1 MTLWILGVVLFG
13 YLIGCLHGSTVAH
26 WISGVNLKET
36 GVKNAGAS
44 NAMIVLGKRYGALV
58 ASIDIGKG
66 IIAVVAVRLLAG
78 HFELSTDYSTL
89 LLFAVGAVVI
99 FGHNFPFHMKF
110 NGGKGTATVIGVLF
124 AIDWRFGLAGL
135 LLFILVALATDIL
148 VFGVIMLYITLLAM
162 AIWLDGYWP
171 ILIAVVLF
179 LMAIWKHLENFKRI
193 RNGTE
198 PRIRASFKKKKQ
210 TQSK

>member
-1 MTLWILGVVLFG
+1 M
-13 YLIGCLHGSTVAH
+13 HGSTIAR

-44 NAMIVLGKRYGALV
+44 NAMIVLGKKYGALV
-58 ASIDIGKG
+58 ALVDIGKG
-66 IIAVVAVRLLAG
+66 VLAVIIVRLLAE
-78 HFELSTDYSTL
+78 HFGLPADQITL
-89 LLFAVGAVVI
+89 LLFIAGAAVI

-124 AIDWRFGLAGL
+124 AIDWWFGLAGL

-171 ILIAVVLF
+171 ILISLLLF
-179 LMAIWKHLENFKRI
+179 LIAIWKHFENFRRI
-193 RNGTE
+193 RNRTE
-198 PRIRASFKKKKQ
+198 PRIRASFKK
-210 TQSK
+210 

>member
-1 MTLWILGVVLFG
+1 MTLWILATIVCG
-13 YLIGCLHGSTVAH
+13 YLVGCLHGSTVAL

-58 ASIDIGKG
+58 ALIDIGKG
-66 IIAVVAVRLLAG
+66 IFSVIAVRLLAG
-78 HFELSTDYSTL
+78 HFGLPAEAITL
-89 LLFAVGAVVI
+89 LLFVVGAAVI

-124 AIDWRFGLAGL
+124 AIDWRFGLAGFI
-135 LLFILVALATDIL
+135 LFILVAILSDIL

-162 AIWLDGYWP
+162 AVWLEGYWP
-171 ILIAVVLF
+171 ILIAVLLF
-179 LMAIWKHLENFKRI
+179 IMAIWKHIENFKRI
-193 RNGTE
+193 LKGTE
-198 PRIRASFKKKKQ
+198 PRIRTSFKKKQKH
-210 TQSK
+210 S

>member
-1 MTLWILGVVLFG
+1 MTLWIISIVVLG
-13 YLIGCLHGSTVAH
+13 YIVGCLHGSTIAR

-44 NAMIVLGKRYGALV
+44 NAMIVLGKKYGALV
-58 ASIDIGKG
+58 ALVDIGKG
-66 IIAVVAVRLLAG
+66 VLAVIIVRLLAE
-78 HFELSTDYSTL
+78 HFGLPADQITL
-89 LLFAVGAVVI
+89 LLFIAGAAVI

-124 AIDWRFGLAGL
+124 AIDWWFGLAGL

-171 ILIAVVLF
+171 ILISLLLF
-179 LMAIWKHLENFKRI
+179 LIAIWKHFENFRRI
-193 RNGTE
+193 RNRTE
-198 PRIRASFKKKKQ
+198 PRIRASFKK
-210 TQSK
+210 